1 MNLKPGIR
9 VILTREN
16 DKIIL
21 QPISSFTEKLA
32 GITKQS
38 FGKTP
43 EEVDNYIVDERKD
56 RRE

>member
-43 EEVDNYIVDERKD
+43 EEVDNYIADERKD